1 MENKFALRTTSK
13 MNIITLALSEKNILN
28 EAKNQNPVSQ
38 MVGPLYTNTYPV
50 NAMLLSQKALKIYP

>member
-1 MENKFALRTTSK
+1 
-13 MNIITLALSEKNILN
+13 MNIITLVLSEKNILN